1 MDLINYEIWIA
12 YQKADLEVKAEMIS
26 SPYEKIGFCLHFLS
40 C

>member
-26 SPYEKIGFCLHFLS
+26 PYEKIGFCLHFLS